1 MTPMK
6 AIRAKCLDCCCG
18 QVNEV
23 RHCPVNACTL
33 HPFRF
38 GKNPHRAGIQNNGA
52 FVKNAAQRTIL
63 SLQLL
68 PRVITYLTR
77 QKGKNA
83 MYRPMRQNKPRRVIH
98 DVAELP
104 VLCDCAEAGLLLRR
118 NPEVIAKMAKEGV
131 LKGAKQGQS
140 WFFRRDDLV
149 EYMDKLF
156 GTGGTGT

>member
-1 MTPMK
+1 
-6 AIRAKCLDCCCG
+6 
-18 QVNEV
+18 
-23 RHCPVNACTL
+23 
-33 HPFRF
+33 
-38 GKNPHRAGIQNNGA
+38 
-52 FVKNAAQRTIL
+52 
-63 SLQLL
+63 
-68 PRVITYLTR
+68 
-77 QKGKNA
+77 

-149 EYMDKLF
+149 EYIVERMADPNKEQRRSDPRPTSDSLF
-156 GTGGTGT
+156 REAFGLNRRKE